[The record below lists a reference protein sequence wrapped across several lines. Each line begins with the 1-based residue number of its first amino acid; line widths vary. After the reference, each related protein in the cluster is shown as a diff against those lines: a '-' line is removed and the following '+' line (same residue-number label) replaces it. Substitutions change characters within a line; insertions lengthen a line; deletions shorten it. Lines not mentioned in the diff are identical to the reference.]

1 MTIIVGLTG
10 GIAAG
15 KSTVVAILKQYFPII
30 DADQIAR
37 QIVMPGTIGLKEI
50 VSEFGQQVLQADG
63 TLNRHLLG
71 KIVFSDNQQLA
82 KLNKITAPLLRQ
94 GIMHKIDNWRYQN
107 VPLGVLDM
115 PLLFEQHYQSIC
127 DQIVVVNI
135 KRQIQIERLMKRNNF
150 SRIEAIQR
158 IDSQMPLSQ
167 KVKKADIVIDNNGTL
182 LQLRNEVVS
191 LVTNLQQ
198 IIRRRGE

>member
-50 VSEFGQQVLQADG
+50 VSEFGQQVLQDDG

-71 KIVFSDNQQLA
+71 KIVFSNAQQLA
-82 KLNKITAPLLRQ
+82 KLNKITAPLIRQ
-94 GIMHKIDNWRYQN
+94 SIMHKIDNWRYQN

-182 LQLRNEVVS
+182 LQLRNEVLS

-198 IIRRRGE
+198 IIRRGE